1 MVGMIHAVLLDA
13 VDIGVDVSA
22 AAVGGRGGG
31 RQVLF
36 RDAGKGLLSVEE
48 LLETGLLEEVRERA

>member
-1 MVGMIHAVLLDA
+1 
-13 VDIGVDVSA
+13 
-22 AAVGGRGGG
+22 
-31 RQVLF
+31 VLF